1 MTNDNLVN
9 SASLFNNEDKEEKDK
24 EEEQY
29 NAFNYF
35 NNFHYST
42 STRKG
47 DYPGFKKN

>member
-29 NAFNYF
+29 NAFNY
-35 NNFHYST
+35 YI
-42 STRKG
+42 
-47 DYPGFKKN
+47 